1 MYIREVCHGL
11 ANDTLSVTEAL
22 TQGRNVLHYT
32 TSDTNTVVV
41 LSSGGYGKNYYRK
54 YDINIPAGSEV
65 NYTVYR
71 GYSSLGDSGSF
82 YADSSDGEHM
92 IELSCVTPSAK
103 IGTITT
109 PKDITALYASYYSGA
124 DKVYRNAIFDLKVTG
139 WQ

>member
-1 MYIREVCHGL
+1 M
-11 ANDTLSVTEAL
+11 TEAL

-41 LSSGGYGKNYYRK
+41 LGSGGYGNNYYRK
-54 YDINIPAGSEV
+54 YDVNIPAGSEV

-71 GYSSLGDSGSF
+71 GYSSFSADGGSF
-82 YADSSDGEHM
+82 YADSSDGEYM
-92 IELSCVTPSAK
+92 IELSNVTPSAI

-109 PKDITALYASYYSGA
+109 PKDITALYASYYSG
-124 DKVYRNAIFDLKVTG
+124 DQVYRNAIFDLKVTG